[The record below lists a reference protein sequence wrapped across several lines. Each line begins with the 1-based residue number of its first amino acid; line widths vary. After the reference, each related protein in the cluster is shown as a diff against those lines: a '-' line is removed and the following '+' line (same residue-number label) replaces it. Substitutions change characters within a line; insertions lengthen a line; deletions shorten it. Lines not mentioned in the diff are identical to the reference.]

1 MNFSAAMCAPA
12 ARAAVEVSDGPAQ
25 AVGRAS
31 QNPDKAGDLAR
42 RLEELRTK

>member
-1 MNFSAAMCAPA
+1 MNFSATMCAPA
-12 ARAAVEVSDGPAQ
+12 GRVAVEVIDGPAQ

-31 QNPDKAGDLAR
+31 QNPDKAGHLAR